1 MKRRQASPS
10 RDGHSERPTS
20 PSRDGR
26 KSQWSWDDPAAAEA
40 IARRTGH
47 DVEKVRA
54 SLAGLKQLIQDI
66 KSDQSYRKIEDPERA
81 GPPKD
86 WRDYRKF
93 LAANIKYEH
102 AALADQLRRGG
113 EPNPR
118 TRAWEMLAPK
128 YKKSAYA
135 LRRFVERNSRARHKI
150 SR

>member
-1 MKRRQASPS
+1 MNK
-10 RDGHSERPTS
+10 
-20 PSRDGR
+20 R
-26 KSQWSWDDPAAAEA
+26 KSQSWWDDPAEAEA

-93 LAANIKYEH
+93 LAANMKYEH
-102 AALADQLRRGG
+102 AALAAKLERSG
-113 EPNPR
+113 EPQPR
-118 TRAWEMLAPK
+118 TRAWEQLAPK
-128 YKKSAYA
+128 YKKSPYA
-135 LRRFVERNSRARHKI
+135 LRRFVERYSRGRHKI